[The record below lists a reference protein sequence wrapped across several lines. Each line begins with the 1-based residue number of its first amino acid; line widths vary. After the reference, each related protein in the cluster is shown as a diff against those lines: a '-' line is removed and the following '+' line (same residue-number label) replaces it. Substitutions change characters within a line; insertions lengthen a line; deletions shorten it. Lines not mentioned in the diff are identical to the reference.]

1 MAISMTGFGRAEY
14 KTEQY
19 SFTVEAKTINHRY
32 FDVSIKLPR
41 RLIFLE
47 DPIRKYIKGEI
58 QRGKIELFIKMDA
71 EKSSEE
77 TVTLDKNLAF
87 DYINILKTLNEMLS
101 SEQEIKAMDVARF
114 PDVIKS
120 SDHKEDEAEIET
132 TLMTAVKICI
142 EQLKSMKETEG
153 IELAKDIIQ
162 RTQILDDNIKVVEK
176 LSENVESEYRTKIKN
191 KLEEILKE
199 SGYEPDPQRIIQEAA
214 IYADKNSITE
224 EIVRFKA
231 HIMQLRDTLNSNGA
245 IGRKLDFLLQE
256 MNREINTIGSKASSI
271 EITTIVV
278 DLKSE
283 MEKIREQIQNIE

>member
-1 MAISMTGFGRAEY
+1 MPISMTGFGRAEY
-14 KTEQY
+14 KTERY
-19 SFTVEAKTINHRY
+19 SFTAEAKTINHRY
-32 FDVSIKLPR
+32 FDLSIKLPR
-41 RLIFLE
+41 RLSFLE
-47 DPIRKYIKGEI
+47 DRIRKYIKGEI
-58 QRGKIELFIKMDA
+58 QRGKMELFIKMDA

-87 DYINILKTLNEMLS
+87 DYINILKSLNEMLGS
-101 SEQEIKAMDVARF
+101 QQEIKAIDVARF
-114 PDVIKS
+114 QDVIKT
-120 SDHKEDEAEIET
+120 SDQQQDEEELEN
-132 TLMTAVKICI
+132 TLMEAVKSCI
-142 EQLKSMKETEG
+142 EQLKNMKKTEG
-153 IELAKDIIQ
+153 AELAKDIVE
-162 RTQILDDNIKVVEK
+162 RTQILEDNITVIER
-176 LSENVESEYRTKIKN
+176 LSENVESEYRAKIKN
-191 KLEEILKE
+191 KLEDILKE

-231 HIMQLRDTLNSNGA
+231 HIMQLRDTLHGSSA